1 MRLVPGDRSDAWRRA
16 DPAECPLGTLRD
28 MTTVAAPSTI
38 DLERYRGSMESSC
51 GNRDK
56 RTQPAP
62 AVGSAW
68 ARACSTT
75 PDTIY
80 TQRALDRLKAT
91 GVEIADADIER
102 LSPLGT
108 DHINPHRPLTAAA
121 DARAAWMKRAVAPV
135 SRSSHELSIAPN
147 TRTRPAAPNATCSN
161 VDAVLSRGGAAA
173 SRRGRTLEPARPAGV

>member
-1 MRLVPGDRSDAWRRA
+1 
-16 DPAECPLGTLRD
+16 
-28 MTTVAAPSTI
+28 
-38 DLERYRGSMESSC
+38 MESSC

-75 PDTIY
+75 PSKPA
-80 TQRALDRLKAT
+80 RDRLKAT

-108 DHINPHRPLTAAA
+108 DHINPPTLTAAA

-135 SRSSHELSIAPN
+135 SRSSHELSIAPVSWALVLILQSMCLAEPTGSKSRRGDRHARRG
-147 TRTRPAAPNATCSN
+147 TRRADHRPAAP
-161 VDAVLSRGGAAA
+161 AAA
-173 SRRGRTLEPARPAGV
+173 GRAHGRPRRTLGR